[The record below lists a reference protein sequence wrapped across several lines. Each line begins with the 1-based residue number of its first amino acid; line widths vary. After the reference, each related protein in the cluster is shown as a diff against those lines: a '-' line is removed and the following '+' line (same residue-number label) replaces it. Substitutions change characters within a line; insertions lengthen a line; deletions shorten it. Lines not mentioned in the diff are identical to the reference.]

1 MAGCPASF
9 ISVLLI
15 FLGVPFN
22 IASYALLTHMIAHVT
37 SLEVGDFVHTLG
49 DAHLYLNHSEQAEE
63 QLTRQPG
70 PLPRLHLI
78 NPPDELDDF
87 TFEHFKIS
95 DYVAAPSIA
104 APIAV

>member
-1 MAGCPASF
+1 MAGYPVSST
-9 ISVLLI
+9 SVLLI
-15 FLGVPFN
+15 FFWRPFN

-49 DAHLYLNHSEQAEE
+49 DAHLYLNHMEQAEL
-63 QLTRQPG
+63 QLTRAWS
-70 PLPRLHLI
+70 LCRALI
-78 NPPDELDDF
+78 DPPDTLDAF